1 MGWIMEKN
9 VNTELEQ
16 IAVSVSDG
24 VIPLFCVFFQF
35 NQKVPP
41 FGLWI

>member
-16 IAVSVSDG
+16 IGVSVSDG
-24 VIPLFCVFFQF
+24 AIPLFCGFFS
-35 NQKVPP
+35 V
-41 FGLWI
+41 